1 MGESDAVPSPARMH
15 GAAFSSIGRTKPRVI
30 PPKSELEKAAQILN
44 SGDKV
49 AIVVGQ
55 GAAEAADEVV
65 QAAEL
70 LGAGVAKSSL
80 GRAAGWPGPGDSSKA
95 STSFRSSAANRRC
108 CRPSGKLAMRWWWP
122 TGSPARPRSAIPD
135 RRTRCTWGK

>member
-1 MGESDAVPSPARMH
+1 M
-15 GAAFSSIGRTKPRVI
+15 I
-30 PPKSELEKAAQILN
+30 PPKTELEKAAQILN

-80 GRAAGWPGPGDSSKA
+80 GRAVLPDDLPYVTG
-95 STSFRSSAANRRC
+95 RSGC
-108 CRPSGKLAMRWWWP
+108 WVPP
-122 TGSPARPRSAIPD
+122 PARR
-135 RRTRCTWGK
+135 